1 MNGLISEQGKIM
13 EITREQI
20 RKGYSLTGDIPGCYI
35 KTGKVKIIITEI
47 ARVDPLV
54 DPIGEYGHD
63 YDVTIMVK
71 ESNPDLMRLLIA
83 RIADMP
89 SLTSGEITTYRWR
102 SLAQV
107 NTIVSTIL
115 YTYPYESE
123 QHHPTTTLVATVC
136 NMKVFKKTFANDLF
150 CLVFIDEVMDY
161 GDVEWESR
169 IYPPT
174 TAVTADLIRAAIP
187 VDMEL
192 DA

>member
-1 MNGLISEQGKIM
+1 MISEQGKIM

-20 RKGYSLTGDIPGCYI
+20 RKGHTLTGDIPGCYI
-35 KTGKVKIIITEI
+35 KSGKVTIIITEI
-47 ARVDPLV
+47 ALDDPF
-54 DPIGEYGHD
+54 GEYGDD

-71 ESNPDLMRLLIA
+71 EGNPDLMRLLIA

-102 SLAQV
+102 SLTQV

-123 QHHPTTTLVATVC
+123 QYRPTTTLVATVC
-136 NMKVFKKTFANDLF
+136 NMKVFKKTYANDLF

-174 TAVTADLIRAAIP
+174 TAVTADLIRVAIP

-192 DA
+192 DV